1 MSGRSAAIDVR
12 VARRLREARVAAGMT
27 VREAATRTGLDHSQ
41 IVKYENGTHRPPLNR
56 LDMLADA
63 YGLTLAAL
71 LAEND
76 ALVPI
81 IADLERAQR
90 QLPHDAV

>member
-1 MSGRSAAIDVR
+1 MSGDTEAIDVR
-12 VARRLREARVAAGMT
+12 VARRLRDARVAAGLT
-27 VREAATRTGLDHSQ
+27 VREAATQAGVDHSQ
-41 IVKYENGTHRPPLNR
+41 IVKYENGTHRPPLDR
-56 LDMLADA
+56 LDMLARA

-81 IADLERAQR
+81 IADLEREQR
-90 QLPHDAV
+90 